1 MRDYSWQHP
10 CGSYIQERW
19 FDLGNVG
26 YYECPNP
33 IGQSKGKVVILI
45 HGATDNHKVWNPQIE
60 SLAREHTPI
69 AVDLPGHGESQGSGN
84 TQVSEY
90 REFMKRFVDALGLTE
105 FVLAGHSMGGSISMD
120 FALRYPGVT
129 GLILVGSSA
138 SWEIPQESIDLW
150 KSDPQAARD
159 RGAELSFGKNTP
171 KSIIEQHEKDAAGI
185 NPMVAAGDLEACQ
198 VFDIVSEVEH
208 IKVPTLIICGDED
221 LYAVEGTKVLHEK
234 TAGSRLEW
242 IKGVGHDPSI
252 ETPDVTNRLMG
263 GFLDELV

>member
-1 MRDYSWQHP
+1 MPLITVSRNN
-10 CGSYIQERW
+10 I
-19 FDLGNVG
+19 

-45 HGATDNHKVWNPQIE
+45 HGATDNHKIWNPQIV

-69 AVDLPGHGESQGSGN
+69 AVDLPGHGESEGSGS

-90 REFMKRFVDALGLTE
+90 RDFVKGFVDALGLTD

-120 FALRYPGVT
+120 FTLRYPGVT

-138 SWEIPQESIDLW
+138 SWEITQESIDLW
-150 KSDPQAARD
+150 KTDPQAAKD
-159 RGAELSFGKNTP
+159 PNSIFGKNTP
-171 KSIIEQHEKDAAGI
+171 RSVIEQFERDTAGI
-185 NPMVAAGDLEACQ
+185 SAMVAAGDLEACRD
-198 VFDIVSEVEH
+198 FDIVNEVQR

-221 LYAVEGTKVLHEK
+221 FYAVEGTKVLHEK

-252 ETPDVTNRLMG
+252 ETPDLTNQLMG
-263 GFLDELV
+263 DFLNELN